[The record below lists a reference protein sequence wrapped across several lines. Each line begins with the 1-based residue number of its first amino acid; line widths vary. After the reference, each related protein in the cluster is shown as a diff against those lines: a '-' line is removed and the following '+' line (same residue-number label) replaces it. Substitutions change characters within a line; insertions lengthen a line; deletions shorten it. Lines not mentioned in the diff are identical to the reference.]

1 MKRPWLPSYNDGAV
15 KCTRLAGW
23 AAMQARTFRERP
35 DSTRG
40 RHLSSYRRTW
50 LNVRFRAAPRG
61 PERPPWARSG
71 RSAARSGT
79 SANDPKR
86 TRRCGLAQT
95 EPYCLLRRLAE
106 TVAICHFEPAGVG
119 KTVAPRDLG
128 DRDPCCTAIELG
140 V

>member
-61 PERPPWARSG
+61 PERPPWAQSGPQGDLRSTSATTHRG
-71 RSAARSGT
+71 GSHRFSTQYGRRFLVSRSATDTT
-79 SANDPKR
+79 SSIVRIVEEWKAMS
-86 TRRCGLAQT
+86 
-95 EPYCLLRRLAE
+95 
-106 TVAICHFEPAGVG
+106 
-119 KTVAPRDLG
+119 
-128 DRDPCCTAIELG
+128 
-140 V
+140 